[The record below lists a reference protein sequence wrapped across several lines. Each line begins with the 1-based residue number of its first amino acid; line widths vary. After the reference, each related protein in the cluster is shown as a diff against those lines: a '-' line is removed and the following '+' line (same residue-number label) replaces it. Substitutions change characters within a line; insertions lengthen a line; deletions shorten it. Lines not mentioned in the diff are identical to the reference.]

1 MNSYKTLKSDGI
13 SEFTEKK
20 SKFIAYA
27 YPMKSEAE
35 VLERLEYL
43 RKKYYDATHV
53 VYAYKLRENNMQRFS
68 DDGEPQGTAGV
79 PVLEIINKNE
89 LTDVLVAVV
98 RYFGGT
104 LLGAGG
110 LVRAYSKSAL
120 LGIEAAEITTMCEC
134 VDFEITC
141 SYNML
146 GKIQYVLNENNAVK
160 RDILYA
166 ENITLKYYI
175 KESELQH
182 LKNKL
187 TDALGGVAE
196 ISEKGISFQPV

>member
-89 LTDVLVAVV
+89 LTDVLIAVV

-110 LVRAYSKSAL
+110 LVRAYGKSAV
-120 LGIEAAEITTMCEC
+120 LGIEAAEVATMCEC

-160 RDILYA
+160 RDILYG

-175 KESELQH
+175 PENNMET
-182 LKNKL
+182 LKKKL
-187 TDALGGVAE
+187 TDALSGDIE
-196 ISEKGISFQPV
+196 IIETGEAFRPL

>member
-13 SEFTEKK
+13 SEFVEKK

-35 VLERLEYL
+35 VSERLEYL

-53 VYAYKLRENNMQRFS
+53 VYAYKLRENNLQRFS

-89 LTDVLVAVV
+89 LTDVLIAVI

-120 LGIEAAEITTMCEC
+120 LGIEAAEIATMCEC
-134 VDFEITC
+134 VNFEITC
-141 SYNML
+141 PYNML

-160 RDILYA
+160 CDILYA

-175 KESELQH
+175 KESELES

-187 TDALGGVAE
+187 TDALGGTVE
-196 ISEKGISFQPV
+196 ISEKGMSFQPV